1 MVEVTAD
8 KQEEEEEEEE
18 AKTGARLNLRF
29 SWRPPLALN
38 MADWN

>member
-8 KQEEEEEEEE
+8 KQEEEEEE
-18 AKTGARLNLRF
+18 AKTGARLNVRF